1 VLCGTA
7 LVQVGELA
15 HLSVAGIKTIL
26 IVPTGRAEN
35 SDEVSLHVNVAE
47 RYGFG
52 NRVRGT
58 IQLVT
63 DADDATATHVEL
75 LFRDQHLTR
84 ADMWQLMG
92 CLTRTVIY
100 RGQTVNPL
108 GTGSAEVIHIYHKG
122 QEVDSAYVSHPQT
135 KPIFR
140 SGSARFTLLIEV
152 SKEMLENW
160 SNGEL
165 MHERLV
171 NGFLD
176 ELFGRWQHFKVKHQI
191 SIVLF
196 GRTVKDPKDPLRS
209 ESAEDSS
216 SDFYHVL
223 ISETSSDS
231 WREIARKLRRAFHRD
246 SFPQSLSLAAE
257 SNMLEAINLAA
268 MDFSDERTDTHL
280 GSTGTSIIAVTAG
293 AGLFET
299 KHAILKNTTELLI
312 GNSVGVDIVALSP
325 KPTHPVPLFKYS
337 NQGVDEYALPHWVD
351 ISFWKGPNDLST
363 SSWEADD
370 FYRPSNRIA
379 LPLLQQV
386 MGRDAPSD
394 AMENHDDQIFQKE
407 APVIVLQNPIRH
419 MASNQ
424 VVSSSLD
431 TVKDEKFAPITPRH
445 LKTPGRI
452 RQSSI
457 STRSRSSSNVSSPSQ
472 LIKDPL
478 IRAMREKVP
487 LRPLL
492 STNRKISVGPRGLAV
507 SRGAASTVLSTDHVQ
522 HEKEASTI
530 SQPVSIEPSGIAK
543 QIRATLARKP
553 SSMSL
558 ASHKLS
564 DPDHS
569 TTSRPIDIVV
579 NQETSSTE
587 SLDAASEFRKGMAKT
602 TLEATMEDGSSPATT
617 LKAATLLGSDR
628 DSVSEALD
636 MLSPWVV
643 LLNPCNPRRD
653 NMRVAS
659 QYRKWQH
666 IFPREISSGAFK
678 WSSMCLPGALPL
690 TAEYCPSSAEL
701 DSHYEKAFRRHI
713 VSDDG
718 ARNLLERLIDAR
730 LIHGFQ
736 IVSITNSGSD
746 RTFQSQDRP
755 ILLVLGRVYH
765 ELQRLSDVEIQVVE
779 YEPRTPVGGLGF
791 EVEREQAVYR
801 PVIRLPSGLVC
812 KPTIVPRSSLPSDDW
827 ALLDGHVLGSSQL
840 TLTSATSKIRLVLI
854 PADLPRHEY
863 GASNTT
869 RELSE
874 DERRIEG
881 IQRLTQI
888 WQRQRHFSDEDRQH
902 QVSLARMDNKALG
915 DRDPNPLAIEYH
927 TRDPSA
933 VVNAYGP
940 ILSSHIEE
948 GEVLTPLFAESERHH
963 SSNFD
968 VTKLVK
974 QMQEEPPYGVEMRDR
989 RWLAVNHVKC
999 FRGDEMTTWLLGVF
1013 KDLKDR
1019 EEAVAVGNELMKR
1032 EIFAHVRQKHDFRD
1046 GHYFYQIT
1054 SAFRTTD
1061 YPDTRSVF
1069 SKAAWRS
1076 IPSTPGIESITSPF
1090 IRPVS
1095 VDPGAQAKLTP
1106 QLGTGDRKD
1115 LLLSQVLQ
1123 YNVDPNHK
1131 SEHAQIIDLHYDR
1144 IHNPDNCYHI
1154 QLEWLGASTKF
1165 VQVAVTRWASLVE
1178 GYGLKL
1184 AQLPLEEAS
1193 KCHLNH
1199 PFDQP
1204 QHIRLAVRPPER
1216 GLATPLLEPQ
1226 SIGSRTIESHNAYY
1240 KAILRQNDFVLDLEA
1255 ASAFSTKLPLR
1266 YSWGPLRYVHTQF
1279 IHRSSLVL
1287 AQIYVPHEDSENQ
1300 SIDESDNN
1308 AVSIL
1313 VLPNLT
1319 ATRKSG
1325 IANTTTNTPAGI
1337 SNTPSESAEEIIR
1350 RLREFCADEKAL
1362 RAVYQEASERRRRP
1376 LQSSPSMNTVLATDL
1391 DIPPMSLPPHLTHRT
1406 GLRYIG

>member
-1 VLCGTA
+1 M
-7 LVQVGELA
+7 QVGELA
-15 HLSVAGIKTIL
+15 RLSVTGIQRIL
-26 IVPTGRAEN
+26 IAPTGRADN
-35 SDEVSLHVNVAE
+35 SDEISLHVSIAE

-52 NRVRGT
+52 NRVRG
-58 IQLVT
+58 IVQMVA
-63 DADDATATHVEL
+63 DAGEATATHVEL

-108 GTGSAEVIHIYHKG
+108 GTGTAEVIHIYHKG

-140 SGSARFTLLIEV
+140 SASARFTLLIEL

-165 MHERLV
+165 MYERLID
-171 NGFLD
+171 GFLD
-176 ELFGRWQHFKVKHQI
+176 ELFGRWQKLKVRHHI
-191 SIVLF
+191 SVVLF
-196 GRTVKDPKDPLRS
+196 GRTIERS
-209 ESAEDSS
+209 QGSYRHDTVEHHT

-223 ISETSSDS
+223 MPEISSDL
-231 WREIARKLRRAFHRD
+231 WREITRKLRQALHEFH
-246 SFPQSLSLAAE
+246 SSQPLSLAAE
-257 SNMLEAINLAA
+257 GNMLEAINLAA
-268 MDFSDERTDTHL
+268 MDFANERTDTHL

-293 AGLFET
+293 TGLFET
-299 KHAILKNTTELLI
+299 EHAMLKSTTELLI
-312 GNSVGVDIVALSP
+312 GNSVGVDIVALCP
-325 KPTHPVPLFKYS
+325 KPTHPVPLFKYR
-337 NQGVDEYALPHWVD
+337 NDEVDEYALPHWVD
-351 ISFWKGPNDLST
+351 ISFWSGPNDVMT
-363 SSWEADD
+363 SSWKNDE

-379 LPLLQQV
+379 LPPLNQAVGCEQLPTTMDIHDSQNFEQQL
-386 MGRDAPSD
+386 
-394 AMENHDDQIFQKE
+394 
-407 APVIVLQNPIRH
+407 PVVVLKNPIRRVT
-419 MASNQ
+419 SNQ
-424 VVSSSLD
+424 IVSSSSETL
-431 TVKDEKFAPITPRH
+431 KEERAEAATPRL
-445 LKTPGRI
+445 LKTPARI
-452 RQSSI
+452 RQPSI

-472 LIKDPL
+472 PLQTKDPL
-478 IRAMREKVP
+478 VRAMREKVP
-487 LRPLL
+487 MHPLL
-492 STNRKISVGPRGLAV
+492 QTGRKISLGPRGLAV
-507 SRGAASTVLSTDHVQ
+507 SRGAASTVLSTSHVQ
-522 HEKEASTI
+522 HEKDTSAV
-530 SQPVSIEPSGIAK
+530 SQPVTIEPSGIAK

-558 ASHKLS
+558 TSTKFS
-564 DPDHS
+564 DPDHN
-569 TTSRPIDIVV
+569 TTSRPIDIVAG
-579 NQETSSTE
+579 QESNSTE
-587 SLDAASEFRKGMAKT
+587 SLDAASELRKGMVQT
-602 TLEATMEDGSSPATT
+602 TLEATMEDDSSPATT

-636 MLSPWVV
+636 MLSPWV
-643 LLNPCNPRRD
+643 LLFNPCNPRRD

-666 IFPREISSGAFK
+666 IFPRQISSAAFK

-690 TAEYCPSSAEL
+690 TAEYCPSASEL
-701 DSHYEKAFRRHI
+701 ESHYEKSFQLHI
-713 VSDDG
+713 VSDAG

-755 ILLVLGRVYH
+755 ILLVLGRRYH
-765 ELQRLSDVEIQVVE
+765 ELQRRSDLEIQVVE
-779 YEPRTPVGGLGF
+779 YEPRSPVGGF
-791 EVEREQAVYR
+791 SHEVEREPSIYR
-801 PVIRLPSGLVC
+801 PSIRLSTGVVC
-812 KPTIVPRSSLPSDDW
+812 KATIVPRQPPPVDNW
-827 ALLDGHVLGSSQL
+827 ALLDQQILGSTSIS
-840 TLTSATSKIRLVLI
+840 LTSATSKIRLVLI
-854 PADLPRHEY
+854 PVDIPRHEY
-863 GASNTT
+863 GSSNAA

-888 WQRQRHFSDEDRQH
+888 WQKQRHFSDEDRQH
-902 QVSLARMDNKALG
+902 HVSLARMNKEVLG
-915 DRDPNPLAIEYH
+915 DRDPNPLAVEYH

-948 GEVLTPLFAESERHH
+948 GEVLTPLFPESERHH
-963 SSNFD
+963 SSNID
-968 VTKLVK
+968 VLKLVK

-1013 KDLKDR
+1013 KNLKDR

-1046 GHYFYQIT
+1046 GHYFYQIA
-1054 SAFRTTD
+1054 SAHRTTD

-1069 SKAAWRS
+1069 MKAFRS
-1076 IPSTPGIESITSPF
+1076 IPSTPGLDSITSPF
-1090 IRPVS
+1090 ARPVS
-1095 VDPGAQAKLTP
+1095 VEPAGSSKTTP
-1106 QLGTGDRKD
+1106 QIAAGDRKD

-1131 SEHAQIIDLHYDR
+1131 SDHAQIIDLHYDR

-1154 QLEWLGASTKF
+1154 QLEWLGASTRF
-1165 VQVAVTRWASLVE
+1165 VQVAVARWASLVE
-1178 GYGLKL
+1178 SYGLKL
-1184 AQLPLEEAS
+1184 AQLPLDEAS
-1193 KCHLNH
+1193 QCHLNH

-1226 SIGSRTIESHNAYY
+1226 SIGSRSIESHNAYY
-1240 KAILRQNDFVLDLEA
+1240 KAILRKNDFVLDLEA

-1266 YSWGPLRYVHTQF
+1266 YSWGPLRYLHTQF

-1287 AQIYVPHEDSENQ
+1287 AQIYVPTNDPSYDGH
-1300 SIDESDNN
+1300 SDNHE
-1308 AVSIL
+1308 VTIL
-1313 VLPNLT
+1313 VLPNRT
-1319 ATRKSG
+1319 AARKSSVLPNT
-1325 IANTTTNTPAGI
+1325 NTTNAPL
-1337 SNTPSESAEEIIR
+1337 ESAEEIIKN
-1350 RLREFCADEKAL
+1350 LRAFCADEDAL

-1376 LQSSPSMNTVLATDL
+1376 RPNSPSMNTVLATDL
-1391 DIPPMSLPPHLTHRT
+1391 DIPPMSLPPHLTHRAQFKHL
-1406 GLRYIG
+1406 G

>member
-1 VLCGTA
+1 M
-7 LVQVGELA
+7 QVSELA
-15 HLSVAGIKTIL
+15 HLSVAGIKKIL
-26 IVPTGRAEN
+26 IVPTGRADNAE
-35 SDEVSLHVNVAE
+35 EISLHVNIAE

-58 IQLVT
+58 VHMVT
-63 DADDATATHVEL
+63 DVEDATATHVEL

-108 GTGSAEVIHIYHKG
+108 GTGTAEVLHIYHKG
-122 QEVDSAYVSHPQT
+122 QEVDSAYISHPQT

-140 SGSARFTLLIEV
+140 SASARFTLLIEL

-165 MHERLV
+165 MYERLV
-171 NGFLD
+171 DGFLD
-176 ELFGRWQHFKVKHQI
+176 ELFGRWQKLKVRHHI
-191 SIVLF
+191 SVILF
-196 GRTVKDPKDPLRS
+196 GRNVERPERPYRQS
-209 ESAEDSS
+209 PAEHHT
-216 SDFYHVL
+216 SDFYHIL
-223 ISETSSDS
+223 IPEISSDS
-231 WREIARKLRRAFHRD
+231 WREITRKLRQALHEINP
-246 SFPQSLSLAAE
+246 SQSLSLAAQ

-268 MDFSDERTDTHL
+268 MDFANEWTDTHL
-280 GSTGTSIIAVTAG
+280 GSTGTSIIAITAG
-293 AGLFET
+293 TGLFET
-299 KHAILKNTTELLI
+299 EHAMLKSTTELLI
-312 GNSVGVDIVALSP
+312 GNSIGVDIVALSP
-325 KPTHPVPLFKYS
+325 KPTHPVPLFRYS
-337 NQGVDEYALPHWVD
+337 NDGVDEYALPHWVD
-351 ISFWKGPNDLST
+351 ISFWSDRKDVLA
-363 SSWEADD
+363 SSWNADD
-370 FYRPSNRIA
+370 FYRPANRIA
-379 LPLLQQV
+379 LPNLHQAV
-386 MGRDAPSD
+386 GREQLPSMMD
-394 AMENHDDQIFQKE
+394 NHDSQTFEQQSPMIVFKNPVLRTPASQI
-407 APVIVLQNPIRH
+407 
-419 MASNQ
+419 
-424 VVSSSLD
+424 VSSSFETL
-431 TVKDEKFAPITPRH
+431 KEEKVESVIPRH
-445 LKTPGRI
+445 LKSPARI
-452 RQSSI
+452 RQTSI

-472 LIKDPL
+472 LQQTKDPL
-478 IRAMREKVP
+478 VRAMREKVP
-487 LRPLL
+487 LHPLL
-492 STNRKISVGPRGLAV
+492 QTSRKISLGPRGLAV
-507 SRGAASTVLSTDHVQ
+507 SRGSASTVLSTSHVQ
-522 HEKEASTI
+522 HEKDASVI
-530 SQPVSIEPSGIAK
+530 SQPAAIEPSGIAK

-558 ASHKLS
+558 TSTKLS
-564 DPDHS
+564 DPDYNP
-569 TTSRPIDIVV
+569 TSRPIDIVAS
-579 NQETSSTE
+579 QEASSTE
-587 SLDAASEFRKGMAKT
+587 SLDAASEFRKGIVQT
-602 TLEATMEDGSSPATT
+602 TLEATMEDDSSPATT

-636 MLSPWVV
+636 MLSPWVL

-666 IFPREISSGAFK
+666 IFPRQISSAAFK

-690 TAEYCPSSAEL
+690 TAEYCPSSSEL
-701 DSHYEKAFRRHI
+701 ESHYEKSFHRHI
-713 VSDDG
+713 VSDAA

-755 ILLVLGRVYH
+755 ILLVLGRRYH

-779 YEPRTPVGGLGF
+779 YEPRSPVGGFGYG
-791 EVEREQAVYR
+791 VEHELSVYR
-801 PVIRLPSGLVC
+801 PSIRLSTGVVC
-812 KPTIVPRSSLPSDDW
+812 KPAIMPRPPPPVDDW
-827 ALLDGHVLGSSQL
+827 ALLDQHVLGFTPLS
-840 TLTSATSKIRLVLI
+840 LTSATSKIRLVLI
-854 PADLPRHEY
+854 PVDIPRHDY
-863 GASNTT
+863 GTSNTV

-881 IQRLTQI
+881 IQRLTQT
-888 WQRQRHFSDEDRQH
+888 WQKQRHFSDEDRQH
-902 QVSLARMDNKALG
+902 QISLAKMDNKALG

-968 VTKLVK
+968 ITKLVK

-1013 KDLKDR
+1013 KNLKDR

-1032 EIFAHVRQKHDFRD
+1032 EIFAHVRQKHEFRD

-1054 SAFRTTD
+1054 SAHRTTD

-1069 SKAAWRS
+1069 MKAFRS
-1076 IPSTPGIESITSPF
+1076 IPSTPGLDSITSPF
-1090 IRPVS
+1090 ARPVS
-1095 VDPGAQAKLTP
+1095 VEPAASAKTTP
-1106 QLGTGDRKD
+1106 QIAAGDRKD

-1131 SEHAQIIDLHYDR
+1131 SEHAQIVDLHYDR

-1154 QLEWLGASTKF
+1154 QLEWLGASTRF
-1165 VQVAVTRWASLVE
+1165 VQVAVARWASLVE
-1178 GYGLKL
+1178 SYGLRL
-1184 AQLPLEEAS
+1184 AQLPLDEAS
-1193 KCHLNH
+1193 QCHLNH

-1204 QHIRLAVRPPER
+1204 QHIRLAARPPER

-1240 KAILRQNDFVLDLEA
+1240 KAILRKNDFVLDLEA

-1266 YSWGPLRYVHTQF
+1266 YSWGPLRYLHTQF

-1287 AQIYVPHEDSENQ
+1287 AQICLPTNEHSHNGD
-1300 SIDESDNN
+1300 SDNN
-1308 AVSIL
+1308 EVTIL
-1313 VLPNLT
+1313 VLPNRT
-1319 ATRKSG
+1319 AARKSG
-1325 IANTTTNTPAGI
+1325 VPPNSATSA
-1337 SNTPSESAEEIIR
+1337 PSESTEEIIR
-1350 RLREFCADEKAL
+1350 NLRDFCADGAAL
-1362 RAVYQEASERRRRP
+1362 RAVYHEASEHRRRP
-1376 LQSSPSMNTVLATDL
+1376 RPNSPSMNTVLATDL

-1406 GLRYIG
+1406 QFKHLG